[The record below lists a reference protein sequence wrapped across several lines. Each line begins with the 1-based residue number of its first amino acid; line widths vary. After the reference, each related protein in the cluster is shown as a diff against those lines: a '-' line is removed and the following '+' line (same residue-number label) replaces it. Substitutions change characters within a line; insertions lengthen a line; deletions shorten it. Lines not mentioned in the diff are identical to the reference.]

1 MGAMPP
7 SDLTRLA
14 QAVKAQRLQLGL
26 ARTKAADEAGMSKD
40 TWKRVEEGNPVRS
53 MNYAKIDR
61 VLGWATGSCEII
73 AAGGNPVRAADSHVA
88 PGVTI
93 ADGVD
98 RALVVQQVV
107 ESASVGIT
115 DLDAPQI
122 RALSARIIEDLGAK
136 GII

>member
-1 MGAMPP
+1 MPP

-14 QAVKAQRLQLGL
+14 QAVKARRLQLGL
-26 ARTKAADEAGMSKD
+26 ARTKAADDAGMSKD
-40 TWKRVEEGNPVRS
+40 TWKRVEEGKPVRS
-53 MNYAKIDR
+53 MNYAKIDHA
-61 VLGWATGSCEII
+61 LGWATGSCEVI
-73 AAGGNPVRAADSHVA
+73 AAGGNPIRADDSLVA
-88 PGVTI
+88 PGVTL

-98 RALVVQQVV
+98 RALVVQQVI

-122 RALSARIIEDLGAK
+122 RALTARIVEDLEAK